1 MPQKPGVQKAWGLRI
16 RHFRVRSQV
25 THLIPRPSVT
35 GVWEWDQQS
44 GNETKSLLV
53 TLIFL
58 SLIESLKSG
67 RDSRETIQVCPS
79 TWAAVHRCMGS
90 TCNMRR
96 TRSLAEGEIE
106 SQLPPERLILP
117 SPIRDKICWGV
128 SSGPVAK
135 GVQLKEEGSQCI
147 MLGQL
152 RSINGFHLSRGTS
165 WGQPCKRV
173 SITADLLLWSL
184 SLSFVEV
191 NFFSPFLHC
200 KLTPPVALQMCTL
213 NHMKTASPNIV
224 HTDWVHAHNHAAHCH
239 CTYCVMVRT
248 VARPTLLAWC
258 RGAHP
263 DSRYRWQR
271 HSLASSIPEE
281 YETKIIGTTWEGM
294 IVWGRTPCIIL
305 FEYRMTKY
313 GIGRAVGSGTQTH
326 SLATVVSLLLCTFV
340 NPLLSQSHSETIS
353 EKYWG
358 SGNET
363 IFQTLSNTS

>member
-1 MPQKPGVQKAWGLRI
+1 
-16 RHFRVRSQV
+16 
-25 THLIPRPSVT
+25 
-35 GVWEWDQQS
+35 
-44 GNETKSLLV
+44 
-53 TLIFL
+53 
-58 SLIESLKSG
+58 
-67 RDSRETIQVCPS
+67 
-79 TWAAVHRCMGS
+79 
-90 TCNMRR
+90 
-96 TRSLAEGEIE
+96 
-106 SQLPPERLILP
+106 
-117 SPIRDKICWGV
+117 
-128 SSGPVAK
+128 
-135 GVQLKEEGSQCI
+135 

-165 WGQPCKRV
+165 WGQPCKQV
-173 SITADLLLWSL
+173 SITVDLLLWSL

-213 NHMKTASPNIV
+213 SHMKTASPNIV
-224 HTDWVHAHNHAAHCH
+224 HTDWVYAHNHAAHCH
-239 CTYCVMVRT
+239 CTYCVMVRI